1 MNRLGTF
8 VLVTSALLLGF
19 ALPAGNALAQEKSL
33 KEQLVG
39 SWTLVSSNN
48 IAPDGTK
55 RQVYGPN
62 PKGILI
68 LDGSG
73 YFVQIMFKG
82 STRLDGTPEEN

>member
-1 MNRLGTF
+1 LTKHGIE
-8 VLVTSALLLGF
+8 A
-19 ALPAGNALAQEKSL
+19 
-33 KEQLVG
+33 
-39 SWTLVSSNN
+39 SSNN

-73 YFVQIMFKG
+73 YFVQIMLNPNRPKFNYRCATLRYCDATK
-82 STRLDGTPEEN
+82 